1 MKRSEIN
8 KYFQLLYFFH
18 FLYFMIYKIQIKGI
32 IWLID
37 LKNKKLIREQDGLV
51 RDLNLERIE
60 WFREYIETIYGRS
73 KLIQ

>member
-1 MKRSEIN
+1 
-8 KYFQLLYFFH
+8 
-18 FLYFMIYKIQIKGI
+18 MIYKIQIKGI